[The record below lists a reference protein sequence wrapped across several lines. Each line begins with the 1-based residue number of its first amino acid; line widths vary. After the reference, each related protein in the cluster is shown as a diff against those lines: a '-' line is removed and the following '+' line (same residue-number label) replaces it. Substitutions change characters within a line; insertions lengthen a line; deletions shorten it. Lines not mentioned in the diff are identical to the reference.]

1 MSNCWEIGL
10 LVLWKLYL
18 RLNEWSMAL
27 NLGELMRQLNLRNER
42 MLARKKIEVHMW
54 LIILISQKATKNI
67 IEGHFPLFDSK

>member
-42 MLARKKIEVHMW
+42 MLARKK
-54 LIILISQKATKNI
+54 
-67 IEGHFPLFDSK
+67 